1 MACVQ
6 RLQLGRL
13 RGARAQR
20 RRSCRHPRGSGI
32 RRRHHVGRSL
42 VPAPRNSEPHK
53 LYLYPTG
60 VGEQRAIDLGDLR
73 AGFGTFENDITFSRD
88 GRWGLLS
95 AFNTK
100 GEVRDYLFD
109 LRSDKLRAV
118 TPAGMQGGKL
128 SPDAAQV
135 VAVDIARQKLVL
147 VDIASG

>member
-1 MACVQ
+1 MYNDFSSGDYEALA
-6 RLQLGRL
+6 RKGD
-13 RGARAQR
+13 GAAAIRVGQ
-20 RRSCRHPRGSGI
+20 GYGDGI
-32 RRRHHVGRSL
+32 TWDGSL

-109 LRSDKLRAV
+109 IRSGNSRPV
-118 TPAGMQGGKL
+118 T
-128 SPDAAQV
+128 
-135 VAVDIARQKLVL
+135 LV
-147 VDIASG
+147 